1 MYNKEILSKRI
12 KELRQEKNLTQRQL
26 AEKANTTATSISAYE
41 KGQKTP
47 SIEVLCNIATVLETS
62 VDWLC
67 GNEVSKPICTYADII
82 KSLLSALADIDFII
96 IDCEDDFE
104 YRFGEIDG
112 TFIDI
117 RDKVIEQFLKE
128 YRKMKSVHD
137 EGIINDD
144 MLNSWLDG
152 QYLKYDIPI
161 ADNQEN

>member
-67 GNEVSKPICTYADII
+67 GNKVSKPICTYADII

-96 IDCEDDFE
+96 IDCDEDFE
-104 YRFGEIDG
+104 YKFGAMDG

-117 RDKVIEQFLKE
+117 RDNVIEQFLKD
-128 YRKMKSVHD
+128 YRKIESVYND
-137 EGIINDD
+137 GIINND
-144 MLNSWLDG
+144 MFNSWLDG
-152 QYLKYDIPI
+152 QYLKYNIPI
-161 ADNQEN
+161 ADNPEN